1 MKYSILIVSYKD
13 YASLNKCIELIR
25 KREQD
30 DYDIIVWDNTPFN
43 QRLDSYNLDRVKTF
57 RNGEENGFAKGV
69 NLASQVAK
77 GEILVFLNPDTE
89 PTGDW
94 LDRMAKGFDSYDYI
108 GCTSDYI
115 AGIQSYLHYLDD
127 PREFVDTKLIIPV
140 CAMIRAETFKEMG
153 GFDERF
159 FLGCEDLDFSWRM
172 NLAGKRMG
180 ICTDVFI
187 HHVGHTGYELTPNK
201 AQIIKDMEFKI
212 REKLKDYY
220 GDSVPSSKELWG
232 CKILATELR
241 PQTLSVAIIFRDD
254 LEGLKTLIP
263 SLKFA
268 DEIILV
274 DTDPTR
280 NPDKLGAKY
289 WEGSQYDLIG
299 SNAEVKGYAF
309 PWIDDFAAARNF
321 ALSKCTGDWVL
332 WLDSD
337 DILDEENAALINAL
351 LKKPGNMTALQAV
364 HFGFEVQNV
373 DRDGNIMDT
382 FSQSR
387 LFPRLP
393 GVKWGGLNG
402 CKGLV
407 HETIWESA
415 QAAGLQYIK
424 TNIAIQHTGYGD
436 PEVLAKKQVRNI
448 RLLERETQNRFTL
461 YNLGLCYMNQG
472 NFDKAFEYLE
482 KALDFKDGEQKQFID
497 HIRYCI
503 AIVIFKGSLGID
515 VVQYLSENTKPDAY
529 YMLGN
534 MLIINGDEE
543 KKKLGID
550 LLFQYIKMCPISDIF
565 GSNWPLL
572 KAEAKKNLEM
582 LGVL

>member
-30 DYDIIVWDNTPFN
+30 DYDIIVWDNTPVN
-43 QRLDSYNLDRVKTF
+43 QRLESYNLDRVKTF

-77 GEILVFLNPDTE
+77 GEILIFLNPDTE

-187 HHVGHTGYELTPNK
+187 HHAGHTGYELTPNK

-232 CKILATELR
+232 CNILATELR
-241 PQTLSVAIIFRDD
+241 PQTLSVCVIAPTG
-254 LEGLKTLIP
+254 EIP
-263 SLKFA
+263 LSPYLFA
-268 DEIILV
+268 DEIV
-274 DTDPTR
+274 VHP
-280 NPDKLGAKY
+280 
-289 WEGSQYDLIG
+289 IG
-299 SNAEVKGYAF
+299 NDVQ
-309 PWIDDFAAARNF
+309 DFASARNR
-321 ALSKCTGDWVL
+321 ALERCTMDWVL
-332 WLDSD
+332 WLDTD
-337 DILDEENAALINAL
+337 DELDEENAALINAL
-351 LKKPGNMTALQAV
+351 LKKPGNLTALQAV
-364 HFGFEVQNV
+364 HFGFEVQNT
-373 DRDGNIMDT
+373 DSNGNVMDT

-393 GVKWGGLNG
+393 GIKWGGLNG

-415 QAAGLQYIK
+415 QAAGLHFQP
-424 TNIAIQHTGYGD
+424 TNIVLKHTGYSD
-436 PEVLAKKQVRNI
+436 PEVLAEKQIRNI
-448 RLLERETQNRFTL
+448 RLLENEVQNRFTL
-461 YNLGLCYMNQG
+461 YNLGLCYLNKG
-472 NFDKAFEYLE
+472 WFDCAFDYLVG
-482 KALDFKDGEQKQFID
+482 ALNFKDDEQRQFID

-503 AIVIFKGSLGID
+503 AIVIFKGKLKLD
-515 VVQYLSENTKPDAY
+515 PVEYLSDNSKPDAH

-534 MLIINGDEE
+534 LLIINGDDE
-543 KKKLGID
+543 KKQMGIS
-550 LLFQYIKMCPISDIF
+550 LLFDYIKMCPISDIF